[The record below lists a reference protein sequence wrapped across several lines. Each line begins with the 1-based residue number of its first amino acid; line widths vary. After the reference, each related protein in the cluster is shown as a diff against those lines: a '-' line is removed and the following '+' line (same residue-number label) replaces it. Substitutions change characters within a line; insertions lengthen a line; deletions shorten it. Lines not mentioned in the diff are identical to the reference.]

1 MEWRALLPYA
11 TAASRRQSRAACV
24 TVQAVQAPLPP
35 VLCGMTIT
43 PLQFVCTGK
52 APVLRAVYLIMS
64 IALEKNSRQRFLY
77 GETSTA
83 PEQRRPEAIVLCFC
97 FISEL
102 LIAAAS
108 CQT

>member
-1 MEWRALLPYA
+1 
-11 TAASRRQSRAACV
+11 
-24 TVQAVQAPLPP
+24 
-35 VLCGMTIT
+35 
-43 PLQFVCTGK
+43 
-52 APVLRAVYLIMS
+52 MS

-102 LIAAAS
+102 LMLQPHVQPESVFAFGIVTKLRQRTAPCCMS
-108 CQT
+108 TK